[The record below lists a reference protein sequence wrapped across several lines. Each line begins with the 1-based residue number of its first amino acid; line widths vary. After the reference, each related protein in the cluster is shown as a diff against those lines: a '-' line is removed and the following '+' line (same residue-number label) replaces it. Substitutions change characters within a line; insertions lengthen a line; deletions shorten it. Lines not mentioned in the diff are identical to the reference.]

1 MLMNLSFQN
10 TKKWRRQ
17 ITFCTRLPCK
27 LLDNF
32 ALLVVSK
39 AAQLH
44 CKEQRF
50 VSVPRPSLTSFED
63 PVLLSS
69 EFFFF
74 MERGFGPLTR
84 LRFRG
89 PGTVSCPL
97 LVTCSG
103 CGASAA
109 GSSAS
114 GEATASAFSSCRRAA
129 LCSRSFKCSL
139 SASLCTPWKKHR

>member
-1 MLMNLSFQN
+1 MEKTDHVLHALALQAARQFCPSSRFQGSAVA
-10 TKKWRRQ
+10 
-17 ITFCTRLPCK
+17 CK
-27 LLDNF
+27 D
-32 ALLVVSK
+32 
-39 AAQLH
+39 
-44 CKEQRF
+44 QRF

-69 EFFFF
+69 DFFFF